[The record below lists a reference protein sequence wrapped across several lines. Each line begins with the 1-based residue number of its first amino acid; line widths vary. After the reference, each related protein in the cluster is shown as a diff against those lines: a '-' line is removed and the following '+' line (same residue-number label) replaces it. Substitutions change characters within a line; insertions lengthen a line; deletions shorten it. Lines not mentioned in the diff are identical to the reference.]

1 MSDVPFPP
9 WIGPGGPVEGLV
21 GALSTT
27 RAGGESQGDFAGL
40 NLGDHVGDDADVVA
54 RNRLALETQLGLP
67 ASPLWLSQVHGADVI
82 EASDWQPGV
91 EADAI
96 VVREQGQCAAILT
109 ADCLPVLFAA
119 EDGSVVAAAHAGW
132 RGLAAGVLA
141 HTVRAMDVPPAD
153 ILAWIGP
160 AISQQHYEVGDEV
173 RSAFVDQD
181 ELCGHCFPANA
192 SGRWQADLKQLAAIT
207 LRRAG
212 VWRVADVER
221 CTFGE
226 PDVFYSHRRSAPTGR
241 TATLIWRR

>member
-1 MSDVPFPP
+1 MSNVPFPP
-9 WIGPGGPVEGLV
+9 WIGPGGPLEGRV

-27 RAGGESQGDFAGL
+27 RAGGASQGDFAGL

-54 RNRLALETQLGLP
+54 RNRAALEAQFELP

-82 EASDWQPGV
+82 EAGDWRPGV

-96 VVREQGQCAAILT
+96 VVREVDQCAAILT

-141 HTVRAMDVPPAD
+141 HTVQAMDVPPAD

-160 AISQQHYEVGDEV
+160 AISQPYYEVGDEV

-181 ELCGHCFPANA
+181 ELCGHCFQANA
-192 SGRWQADLKQLAAIT
+192 NGRWQADLKQLAAIT

-226 PDVFYSHRRSAPTGR
+226 PEVFYSHRRSAPCGR